1 LTEQEVTMK
10 RFTRCLLPL
19 LLVFVALSAWA
30 QELPTATPE
39 EVGLSKEGLGQIDAT
54 LQQFV
59 DEERVAGVVA
69 LIARRGKIAY
79 FETLGMQDVEA
90 GTPMDKDTIFRI
102 FSMTKPITSVAVM
115 MLYEEGR
122 FDLDDPVSKYIPQ
135 LGGLE
140 VGVEKNDPDTGETTF
155 TTVPAERDMTI
166 RDLLRHTAGLTYGLF
181 ARSKVD
187 QMYLQAG
194 VLGRSDTIGDMVEKL
209 AKLPLKHQPG
219 SIWEYSVACDVL
231 GRLVEVVSGV
241 PFDKFLEKRI
251 LKPLDMKDT
260 AFYVPAE
267 KKDRFA
273 AVYTL
278 GKDRKIRPST
288 SRSSRN
294 FLKPP
299 TFLSGGGGL
308 VSTTAD
314 YYRFCQM
321 LLNKGELNAVRL
333 LKPETVELMI
343 TDHLGRTPKAPIGVA
358 LGMTNN
364 GFGLGF
370 RITKAS
376 GQARYGSEG
385 TFSWGGAASTIFW
398 IDPKEEMIGIFM
410 VQISPSNYTCAN
422 KFAVLA
428 YEAVND

>member
-1 LTEQEVTMK
+1 MK
-10 RFTRCLLPL
+10 RFIRCLVPV
-19 LLVFVALSAWA
+19 LLVSVALSVCS
-30 QELPTATPE
+30 QELPTAAPE
-39 EVGLSKEGLGQIDAT
+39 EVGLSREGLDQIDAT

-59 DEERVAGVVA
+59 DEQRVAGVVV
-69 LIARRGKIAY
+69 LIASRGKVAY
-79 FETLGMQDVEA
+79 FETFGMQDVEA
-90 GTPMDKDTIFRI
+90 GKPMEKDTIFRI

-115 MLYEEGR
+115 MLHEEGR

-140 VGVEKNDPDTGETTF
+140 VGVEGKDPDTGEKTF
-155 TTVPAERDMTI
+155 TTVPAERDMTV
-166 RDLLRHTAGLTYGLF
+166 RDLLRHTAGLTYGFF

-194 VLGRSDTIGDMVEKL
+194 VMGRAKTIEDMVEEL
-209 AKLPLKHQPG
+209 GKLPLKHQPG
-219 SIWEYSVACDVL
+219 SVWDYSVACDVL
-231 GRLVEVVSGV
+231 GRFVEVVSGK
-241 PFDKFLEKRI
+241 PFDKFLEERI
-251 LKPLDMKDT
+251 FKPLGMNDT
-260 AFYVPAE
+260 AFYVPEA

-278 GKDRKIRPST
+278 GKDKKIEPST
-288 SRSSRN
+288 SRSSRD
-294 FLKPP
+294 FLTPP

-321 LLNKGELNAVRL
+321 LLNNGELDGVRL
-333 LKPETVELMI
+333 LKPETVELM
-343 TDHLGRTPKAPIGVA
+343 TADHLGDTPKAPIGVA

-370 RITKAS
+370 RVTKAS

-398 IDPKEEMIGIFM
+398 IDPKTEIVGIFM

-422 KFAVLA
+422 RFAVLA
-428 YEAVND
+428 YEAVNN